1 MGGPMNIDQDPLLL
15 MAQVRRWRMAFFG
28 LVILLAGMG
37 MGAGITMI
45 WQAKA
50 TRPQANAK
58 GLAGQGPAV
67 ELTVQ
72 RLKQSLGLST
82 KQVQAIRPIIREH
95 MANINRIRQ
104 EVRPKVAEQ
113 LRSMAQRVAMELD
126 PRQKELWNQQFR
138 RLSEQ
143 LQWQLPGPR
152 TPRQTAPRPRTE
164 TTTEPNQPG

>member
-1 MGGPMNIDQDPLLL
+1 MGGPMNIDQDQLLL

-28 LVILLAGMG
+28 LVILLAGMA

-45 WQAKA
+45 WQTKA
-50 TRPQANAK
+50 ARQQSSTQAFT
-58 GLAGQGPAV
+58 GQGPAV

-72 RLKQSLGLST
+72 RLKHSLGLSNR
-82 KQVQAIRPIIREH
+82 QVQAIRPIIREH

-104 EVRPKVAEQ
+104 EVRPKVAEE
-113 LRSMAQRVAMELD
+113 LRFMAQRVAMELD

-152 TPRQTAPRPRTE
+152 PPRQPAPRPKMQP
-164 TTTEPNQPG
+164 TTEPNQPG